1 MSPSSDD
8 EFDDPYDY
16 NEELEAELQ
25 RLEKETVRKQDIMTH
40 KRDTATIAYELEAN
54 SPKPNTEADVSE
66 MQPAPSQNSTFE
78 EELVDQ
84 VTTLLDP
91 TAGNTEESQLSTK
104 AFDIKVIPTS
114 VDKDG
119 NILEAIQVLQDDRSL
134 FQRFRKREFFSVSD
148 LVGPLWCE
156 VQYD

>member
-1 MSPSSDD
+1 MTPSSDD
-8 EFDDPYDY
+8 EFDDPYEY
-16 NEELEAELQ
+16 NEELEVELQ
-25 RLEKETVRKQDIMTH
+25 RLEKEAIGPHDDSTP
-40 KRDTATIAYELEAN
+40 KRDTTTISYELEA
-54 SPKPNTEADVSE
+54 KPSISNAEADASE

-84 VTTLLDP
+84 VTSLLEP
-91 TAGNTEESQLSTK
+91 TTETT
-104 AFDIKVIPTS
+104 ADVKVIPIS
-114 VDKDG
+114 IDEDG
-119 NILEAIQVLQDDRSL
+119 NILQAIQVVQDDRSL

>member
-1 MSPSSDD
+1 MTPSSDD

-25 RLEKETVRKQDIMTH
+25 RLEQEPVGNQDEQTPRGSTV
-40 KRDTATIAYELEAN
+40 AIAYEPEA
-54 SPKPNTEADVSE
+54 KPSTPNAEADASD

-84 VTTLLDP
+84 VTSLLDP
-91 TAGNTEESQLSTK
+91 TTETTEDSQVSTK
-104 AFDIKVIPTS
+104 SSDVKVIPIS
-114 VDKDG
+114 IDQDG
-119 NILEAIQVLQDDRSL
+119 NILEAIQVVQDDRSL

>member
-1 MSPSSDD
+1 MTPSSDD
-8 EFDDPYDY
+8 EFDDPYEY
-16 NEELEAELQ
+16 NEELEVELQ
-25 RLEKETVRKQDIMTH
+25 RLEKEAIGPHDDSTP
-40 KRDTATIAYELEAN
+40 KRDTTTISYELEA
-54 SPKPNTEADVSE
+54 KPSISNAEADASE

-84 VTTLLDP
+84 VTSLLEP
-91 TAGNTEESQLSTK
+91 TTETTESQSSTTTS
-104 AFDIKVIPTS
+104 DVKVIPIS
-114 VDKDG
+114 IDEDG
-119 NILEAIQVLQDDRSL
+119 NILQAIQVVQDDRSL